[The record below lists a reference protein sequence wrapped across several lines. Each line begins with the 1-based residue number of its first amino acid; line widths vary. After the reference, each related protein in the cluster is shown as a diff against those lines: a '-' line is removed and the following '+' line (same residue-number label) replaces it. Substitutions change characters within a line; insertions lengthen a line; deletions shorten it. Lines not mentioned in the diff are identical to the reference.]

1 MFILSSISIGL
12 EFWPVNHT
20 PIWKNS
26 ESNTFKKVKFL
37 DEVSNNHSNNFLEK
51 MYKKPLNFVVNYY
64 LQCHNVLIVL
74 H

>member
-37 DEVSNNHSNNFLEK
+37 DEVSNNRSNNFLEK
-51 MYKKPLNFVVNYY
+51 MYKKPWISL
-64 LQCHNVLIVL
+64 LIIIYSVTMY
-74 H
+74 